1 MTDATPIR
9 ILIIDDN
16 QLTRIGLTTLVG
28 TQKDMLVVGEAIDGP
43 HGTKLFA
50 SLNPDVAVV
59 DLRLPVMDG
68 VQVIEAVR
76 RSRPEA
82 RILVLTHYDG
92 DENIFRALRA
102 GALGYLTKES
112 PGEEILTAI
121 RTVHGGTRYLP
132 PHIARQLAERTLHPD
147 LTARELQVL
156 ERMGEG
162 ASNRDIATALA
173 ISDRTVA
180 TYASNVLAKL
190 GAKSRT
196 EAVAIAQTRGLL
208 RAG

>member
-1 MTDATPIR
+1 MTAPIR
-9 ILIIDDN
+9 ILLVDDN

-28 TQKDMLVVGEAIDGP
+28 TQKDMEIVGEAIDGP

-50 SLNPDVAVV
+50 QLSPNVAVV

-68 VQVIEAVR
+68 VQVIDAIR
-76 RSRPEA
+76 RTKPDA
-82 RILVLTHYDG
+82 HVLVLTHYDG

-121 RTVHGGTRYLP
+121 RTVHAGGRYLP

-156 ERMGEG
+156 ERMAIG
-162 ASNRDIATALA
+162 ASNREIATFLE
-173 ISDRTVA
+173 ISERTVA

-196 EAVAIAQTRGLL
+196 EAVAIAKQRGLL
-208 RAG
+208 RG